1 MRARVKLVDGMMF
14 VGESGSGH
22 AVVMDGAPE
31 YGGRNLGNRPMEMLL
46 IGLGG
51 CTGFDVVQI
60 LRKGREEVTGCEVEV
75 TAERAKTDPKPSQ
88 PSTSTTSSRAE
99 ISRRRRSSGRSNCPR
114 RNIARPRSCSEP
126 LPRSPTA
133 GRPSKTR
140 SLRLAPDAPE
150 GRAEPQVPGRENS
163 LSHKDLFRI
172 RYIMEHKSVENLKGL
187 RLTV

>member
-75 TAERAKTDPKPSQ
+75 TAERAKTDPKVF
-88 PSTSTTSSRAE
+88 TTIHIDYLVKGRNLAPAKVERAIELSKEKYCSASIMLGAVAE
-99 ISRRRRSSGRSNCPR
+99 ITHSW
-114 RNIARPRSCSEP
+114 
-126 LPRSPTA
+126 TA
-133 GRPSKTR
+133 IE
-140 SLRLAPDAPE
+140 DAQLE
-150 GRAEPQVPGRENS
+150 AGS
-163 LSHKDLFRI
+163 
-172 RYIMEHKSVENLKGL
+172 
-187 RLTV
+187 